1 METII
6 GLLIVLVP
14 VILKVIAKRR
24 EKSAS
29 ADEELTYP
37 VESIAMPAAEEPV
50 SEEESVREPSP
61 AVKPAS
67 AITPVSEEKEV
78 RKDER
83 IDPKKL
89 VIYSEIMKT
98 KF

>member
-37 VESIAMPAAEEPV
+37 VESNAMPAAEEPV
-50 SEEESVREPSP
+50 SVEEPVREPSSE
-61 AVKPAS
+61 VKPAS
-67 AITPVSEEKEV
+67 VITPAPEEEEV
-78 RKDER
+78 RKGER